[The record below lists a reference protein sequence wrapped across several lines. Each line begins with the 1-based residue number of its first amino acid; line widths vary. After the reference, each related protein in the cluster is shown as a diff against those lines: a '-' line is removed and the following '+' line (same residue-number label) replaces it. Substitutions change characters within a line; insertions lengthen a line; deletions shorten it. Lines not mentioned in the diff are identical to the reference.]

1 MPRSAEVVL
10 FSEPATEPPE
20 HSASVGR
27 AEVESVTPDAI
38 GVMVVKG
45 GRRFFVPWSNVR
57 HVRF

>member
-1 MPRSAEVVL
+1 MPPSAEVVL

-20 HSASVGR
+20 HGATVGM
-27 AEVESVTPDAI
+27 ADVESVTPDAV
-38 GVMVVKG
+38 GVMVVKR